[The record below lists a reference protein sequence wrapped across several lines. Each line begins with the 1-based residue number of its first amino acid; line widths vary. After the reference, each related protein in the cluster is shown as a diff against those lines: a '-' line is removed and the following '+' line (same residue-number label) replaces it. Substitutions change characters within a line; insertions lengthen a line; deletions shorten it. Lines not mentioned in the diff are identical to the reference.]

1 MCGNLFEQIIRVTSG
16 IPYLDA
22 LTSGGFIRGTTNL
35 VIGPAGAGKTIFGL
49 HFLLE
54 GARRNENGLLVAMQE
69 PPWAIR
75 RDASSFSFF
84 DPNFFVE
91 PEKVIMLDFTPS
103 GWELWDPDSLTY
115 AEETEILIEAEGV
128 PYDET
133 SLPTFLHK
141 IYYHI
146 SQVVEEKKIDRIVL
160 DPLAAFQFYDYGND
174 PGFLRKLT
182 TGFLANIAALNVT
195 TVAISEQPSGIDSSL
210 FGEEYI
216 ADSIIH
222 LDMLSVRGEMMRIL
236 RIGKMRGTNH
246 STKTLRFEIN
256 TSGIS
261 ILDSDND

>member
-1 MCGNLFEQIIRVTSG
+1 MRDKLFEQIIRVTSG

-84 DPNFFVE
+84 DHSFFVE
-91 PEKVIMLDFTPS
+91 PEKVVMLDFTPS
-103 GWELWDPDSLTY
+103 GWELWDPDSLTL
-115 AEETEILIEAEGV
+115 AEESEMMINAEGV

-141 IYYHI
+141 IFYHI
-146 SQVVEEKKIDRIVL
+146 SQVVEEKKIERIVI

-174 PGFLRKLT
+174 FGFLRKLT

-195 TVAISEQPSGIDSSL
+195 TVTISELSSDINKSL

-246 STKTLRFEIN
+246 TTKTLRFEITTN
-256 TSGIS
+256 GITF
-261 ILDSDND
+261 LDSDDD

>member
-1 MCGNLFEQIIRVTSG
+1 MFEQITRVTSG

-54 GARRNENGLLVAMQE
+54 GARQNENGLLVAMQE

-75 RDASSFSFF
+75 RDASCFSFF
-84 DPNFFVE
+84 NPTYFTE

-103 GWELWDPDSLTY
+103 GWELWDPDSLTFS
-115 AEETEILIEAEGV
+115 EESEMIIEAEGV

-141 IYYHI
+141 IFYHI
-146 SQVVEEKKIDRIVL
+146 SQVVEEKKIERIVI
-160 DPLAAFQFYDYGND
+160 DPLAAFQFYDYGSD
-174 PGFLRKLT
+174 FGFLRKLT
-182 TGFLANIAALNVT
+182 TGFLSNITALNVT
-195 TVAISEQPSGIDSSL
+195 TLAISEISGNTDHSI

-216 ADSIIH
+216 ADSIFH
-222 LDMLSVRGEMMRIL
+222 FDMLSVRGEMIRIL
-236 RIGKMRGTNH
+236 RISKMRGTNH
-246 STKTLRFEIN
+246 TTKTLQFEIN
-256 TSGIS
+256 TNGITF
-261 ILDSDND
+261 LEPDNE

>member
-1 MCGNLFEQIIRVTSG
+1 MFEQIVRVTTG
-16 IPYLDA
+16 IPFLDA

-84 DPNFFVE
+84 DHNFFAE
-91 PEKVIMLDFTPS
+91 PQKITMLDFTPS

-115 AEETEILIEAEGV
+115 AEQSEMMIEAEGV

-146 SQVVEEKKIDRIVL
+146 SQVVEEKKIERIVI

-174 PGFLRKLT
+174 SGFLRKLT
-182 TGFLANIAALNVT
+182 TGFIANIATLNVT
-195 TVAISEQPSGIDSSL
+195 TVAISEITSGMDQSL

-216 ADSIIH
+216 VDSIIH
-222 LDMLSVRGEMMRIL
+222 LDMLSIRGEMMRIL
-236 RIGKMRGTNH
+236 RISKMRGTNH
-246 STKTLRFEIN
+246 TTKTLRFKITTN
-256 TSGIS
+256 GITL
-261 ILDSDND
+261 LDPEND

>member
-1 MCGNLFEQIIRVTSG
+1 LFEQITRVTSG
-16 IPYLDA
+16 VPYLDA
-22 LTSGGFIRGTTNL
+22 LTSGGFIKGTTNL

-84 DPNFFVE
+84 DHSFFAE
-91 PEKVIMLDFTPS
+91 PEKIVMLDFTPS

-115 AEETEILIEAEGV
+115 TEESEMIIEAEGV

-141 IYYHI
+141 VFYHI
-146 SQVVEEKKIDRIVL
+146 SQVVEEKKIERVVI

-174 PGFLRKLT
+174 FGFLRKLT
-182 TGFLANIAALNVT
+182 TGFLANITALNVT
-195 TVAISEQPSGIDSSL
+195 TLAISELSGGMEHSL

-216 ADSIIH
+216 ADSIVH
-222 LDMLSVRGEMMRIL
+222 LDMLSVRGEMIRIL
-236 RIGKMRGTNH
+236 RIGKMRATNH
-246 STKTLRFEIN
+246 TTQTLRFEIN
-256 TSGIS
+256 HHGITF
-261 ILDSDND
+261 LDSEDRD

>member
-1 MCGNLFEQIIRVTSG
+1 MFEQIIRVSTG

-22 LTSGGFIRGTTNL
+22 LTQGGFIKGTTNL

-54 GARRNENGLLVAMQE
+54 GARKKENGLLVAMQE

-75 RDASSFSFF
+75 RDASNFSFF
-84 DPNFFVE
+84 DPTYFVE
-91 PEKVIMLDFTPS
+91 PERIIMLDFTPS
-103 GWELWDPDSLTY
+103 GWELWDPDSLTF
-115 AEETEILIEAEGV
+115 AEESDLMIDADGV

-141 IYYHI
+141 IFYHI
-146 SQVVEEKKIDRIVL
+146 SQVVEQKKIERIVI

-174 PGFLRKLT
+174 SGFLRKLT

-195 TVAISEQPSGIDSSL
+195 TVAISELSSGIDHSL

-216 ADSIIH
+216 ADSITH
-222 LDMLSVRGEMMRIL
+222 LDMLSVRGEMIRIL
-236 RIGKMRGTNH
+236 RISKMRATNH
-246 STKTLRFEIN
+246 TTKTLRFEISTN
-256 TSGIS
+256 GITFRNS
-261 ILDSDND
+261 NND

>member
-1 MCGNLFEQIIRVTSG
+1 MSKIFEQKVRVTTG

-75 RDASSFSFF
+75 RDASGFSFF
-84 DPNFFVE
+84 DPSFFAE
-91 PEKVIMLDFTPS
+91 PQRISMLDFTPS

-115 AEETEILIEAEGV
+115 AEESELMFEAEGV

-141 IYYHI
+141 IFYHI
-146 SQVVEEKKIDRIVL
+146 SQVVEEKKIERIVI

-174 PGFLRKLT
+174 SGFLRKLT
-182 TGFLANIAALNVT
+182 TGFLANISALNVT
-195 TVAISEQPSGIDSSL
+195 TVAISELASSMDHSL

-216 ADSIIH
+216 SDSIIN
-222 LDMLSVRGEMMRIL
+222 LDMLSVRGEMIRIL
-236 RIGKMRGTNH
+236 RISKMRGTNH
-246 STKTLRFEIN
+246 TTKTLRFEIN
-256 TSGIS
+256 NHGITF
-261 ILDSDND
+261 IDPEDD